1 MIIDDY
7 LFYTKDFKKKYGE
20 KTIVLIQVGS
30 FHEVYATKTK
40 GYDIKALGD
49 LLNIVVTKKDKKKPL
64 GVTNPHML
72 GFPIVATNKFINI
85 LSIFIPV
92 PEYK

>member
-1 MIIDDY
+1 MSEY
-7 LFYTKDFKKKYGE
+7 LNFKRSLPIEYLDLQKKYSELYGE

-49 LLNIVVTKKDKKKPL
+49 LLNIVVTKKR
-64 GVTNPHML
+64 
-72 GFPIVATNKFINI
+72 
-85 LSIFIPV
+85 
-92 PEYK
+92 